1 MLADQIIHSIGEG
14 KIGPFYFLYGAESFY
29 RLEIIRALNHKLI
42 TPDNRDFNLENF
54 EARESS
60 VGDWIGAA
68 KTLSFLGGMKLV
80 IVRNLHETTIEDS
93 DQKKLFEY
101 VADPGLDSCLVITA
115 DKVDRK
121 RKLYKNLT
129 TQQGAL
135 SCEAPQEAGLLT
147 WVKHRARSFGYDL
160 SSGAAR
166 KMVGRIGA
174 KPGILAKELEKAMAY
189 AGRENKITESMV
201 GDLVG
206 DMKVENAFSLTEA
219 LKEKKT
225 EKALLLLKNQ
235 FDHGEDPIKILGLI
249 AWQFRTLWEVKHYQ
263 TQKYGVQKIA
273 EQMGA
278 KPFLVEKA
286 LQYTKNFN
294 RSKLQEGMK
303 YLLEA
308 DRELKTS
315 GREPRGVLETLLL
328 RICSG

>member
-14 KIGPFYFLYGAESFY
+14 KIAPFYFLYGAESFY
-29 RLEIIRALNHKLI
+29 RLGIIRALNHKLI

-68 KTLSFLGGMKLV
+68 KTLPFLGGMKLV
-80 IVRNLHETTIEDS
+80 IVRNLHEKTIEGA

-115 DKVDRK
+115 GKVDRK

-135 SCEAPQEAGLLT
+135 SCEAPQEAGLLS

-166 KMVGRIGA
+166 KMVDRIGA

-206 DMKVENAFSLTEA
+206 DIKVETAFSLTEA

-225 EKALLLLKNQ
+225 ERALLLLQNQ
-235 FDHGEDPIKILGLI
+235 LDHGEDPVKILGLI

-263 TQKYGVQKIA
+263 AQKYGVQKIA

-294 RSKLQEGMK
+294 RPQLQEGMK

-308 DRELKTS
+308 DRDLKTS
-315 GREPRGVLETLLL
+315 GREPLGVLETLLL

>member
-1 MLADQIIHSIGEG
+1 
-14 KIGPFYFLYGAESFY
+14 
-29 RLEIIRALNHKLI
+29 
-42 TPDNRDFNLENF
+42 
-54 EARESS
+54 
-60 VGDWIGAA
+60 
-68 KTLSFLGGMKLV
+68 MKLV

-174 KPGILAKELEKAMAY
+174 KPGILAKELEKVMAY

-225 EKALLLLKNQ
+225 EKALLLLQNQ
-235 FDHGEDPIKILGLI
+235 LDHGEDPIKILGLI

-263 TQKYGVQKIA
+263 AQKYGVQKIA

>member
-68 KTLSFLGGMKLV
+68 KTLSFLGSMKLV

-135 SCEAPQEAGLLT
+135 SCEAPQEAELLT

-225 EKALLLLKNQ
+225 EKALLLLQNQ
-235 FDHGEDPIKILGLI
+235 LDHGEDPIKILGLI
-249 AWQFRTLWEVKHYQ
+249 AWQFRTL
-263 TQKYGVQKIA
+263 
-273 EQMGA
+273 
-278 KPFLVEKA
+278 
-286 LQYTKNFN
+286 
-294 RSKLQEGMK
+294 
-303 YLLEA
+303 
-308 DRELKTS
+308 
-315 GREPRGVLETLLL
+315 
-328 RICSG
+328 

>member
-1 MLADQIIHSIGEG
+1 M
-14 KIGPFYFLYGAESFY
+14 
-29 RLEIIRALNHKLI
+29 EIIRALNHKLI

-135 SCEAPQEAGLLT
+135 SCEAPQEAELLT

-206 DMKVENAFSLTEA
+206 DMKVENAFSLAEA

-225 EKALLLLKNQ
+225 ERALLLLQNQ
-235 FDHGEDPIKILGLI
+235 LDHGEDPIKILGAI
-249 AWQFRTLWEVKHYQ
+249 SWQFRMIWEAKSYQ
-263 TQKYGVQKIA
+263 AQGIHSGQIA
-273 EQMGA
+273 KKMGA
-278 KPFLVEKA
+278 HPFAIEKA
-286 LQYTKNFN
+286 LQYTRRFSNQQLRKCYSELV
-294 RSKLQEGMK
+294 R
-303 YLLEA
+303 A
-308 DRELKTS
+308 DRTLKTNS
-315 GREPRGVLETLLL
+315 NREGAMETLTINLSQA
-328 RICSG
+328 I

>member
-42 TPDNRDFNLENF
+42 TPDNRNFNLENF

-80 IVRNLHETTIEDS
+80 IVRNLHETTVEDS
-93 DQKKLFEY
+93 EQKKLFEY
-101 VADPGLDSCLVITA
+101 VADPGLDACLVITA

-147 WVKHRARSFGYDL
+147 WVKQRARSFGYDL
-160 SSGAAR
+160 SSEAAR

-206 DMKVENAFSLTEA
+206 DMKVENAFLLTEA

-225 EKALLLLKNQ
+225 ESALLLLRNQ
-235 FDHGEDPIKILGLI
+235 LDHGEDPIKILGLI

-263 TQKYGVQKIA
+263 AQKYGVQKIA
-273 EQMGA
+273 EKMGA

-286 LQYTKNFN
+286 MQYTKNFDLSN
-294 RSKLQEGMK
+294 LQKGMK
-303 YLLEA
+303 CLLET
-308 DRELKTS
+308 DRKLKTS
-315 GREPRGVLETLLL
+315 GKDPQGALETLLL
-328 RICSG
+328 QICSG

>member
-29 RLEIIRALNHKLI
+29 HLEIIRALNHKLI

-206 DMKVENAFSLTEA
+206 DMKVENTFSLTEA
-219 LKEKKT
+219 LKEKNR
-225 EKALLLLKNQ
+225 EGA
-235 FDHGEDPIKILGLI
+235 
-249 AWQFRTLWEVKHYQ
+249 AV
-263 TQKYGVQKIA
+263 V
-273 EQMGA
+273 A
-278 KPFLVEKA
+278 KPIRPWGRPD
-286 LQYTKNFN
+286 KNTGFDC
-294 RSKLQEGMK
+294 L
-303 YLLEA
+303 A
-308 DRELKTS
+308 
-315 GREPRGVLETLLL
+315 
-328 RICSG
+328 I